1 MKYRINISNLSF
13 DIEVEKIEDLSESIK
28 NGVASAIASTLP
40 LSIQLDPSQNSNN
53 EKFITLEEF
62 DYNWEKAIQH
72 TQSTDISI
80 IKLQKG
86 KKYRIKEYKTQ
97 KLTKDLFI
105 ISDGDSELCFGIDN
119 YNQWNPD
126 PAIHQDRYVFDLGKW
141 NSKVG
146 IINIDI
152 KSAST
157 ISEVQPFY
165 RALFKNTPEKG
176 QNGFIA
182 LINSDTNMEFGLIYS
197 GGQEEGLTLI
207 QKNVKFKG
215 VIWQELKAN
224 NGGGLSLIMDNC
236 HLEQWDPPTYY
247 QKKIIFSKNRA
258 TLVEGSFNQIEN
270 IFQGMGN
277 SSNIIFCEGMTF
289 LLPPKTFIENYH
301 NRFNND
307 SLKGSNYDNAHYI
320 HTIPQTGEKFYL
332 SRSYNV
338 NGAIIPDMIRNVIN
352 WEKLM
357 QTPIPNTVRTLQAGD
372 HIKIQGVEY
381 LIEVKDRVNGVAFNS
396 EYRFNDQDSYYSEEF
411 KLDKPLPAS
420 LPMVLEVE
428 IIHSQA
434 EKLLDGNAHD
444 AYLIFKYNKNWQT
457 NIAIDHGLD
466 YMLASNPFGVLS
478 YNHEEIS
485 IWARKTIHKGFYR
498 QSKSGVGQS
507 KGYTL
512 IECEGFNDQ
521 FHPKNSVKTD
531 EAMDDQAAAF
541 ISFLENLH

>member
-1 MKYRINISNLSF
+1 MKYSVNISNLSF
-13 DIEVEKIEDLSESIK
+13 EIEVEKIEDLSESIK
-28 NGVASAIASTLP
+28 NGVASAIVSTLP
-40 LSIQLDPSQNSNN
+40 VTFEPNPSQSSKN

-62 DYNWEKAIQH
+62 DYDWEKVIQH
-72 TQSTDISI
+72 TQKTDISI

-97 KLTKDLFI
+97 KLTKDLYI
-105 ISDGDSELCFGIDN
+105 LSEGDSELCFGIDN
-119 YNQWNPD
+119 YNQWHPD
-126 PAIHQDRYVFDLGKW
+126 PTIHQDRYVFDLGKW

-146 IINIDI
+146 IINVDL
-152 KSAST
+152 KSAIT
-157 ISEVQPFY
+157 INEVQPFY
-165 RALFKNTPEKG
+165 RGIFKNSPEKG

-197 GGQEEGLTLI
+197 GGQDEDLTLI
-207 QKNVKFKG
+207 QKNVKFHG
-215 VIWQELKAN
+215 LIWQELKAN
-224 NGGGLSLIMDNC
+224 NGGGIYLIMDNC
-236 HLEQWDPPTYY
+236 LLEQWDPPTFY
-247 QKKIIFSKNRA
+247 QKQIIFSKNKA
-258 TLVEGSFNQIEN
+258 TLFEGSFNKIEN

-307 SLKGSNYDNAHYI
+307 SIKGTNYDNAHYI
-320 HTIPQTGEKFYL
+320 HTIPLKGEKFFL

-338 NGAIIPDMIRNVIN
+338 DGTIIPDMIRNVIN
-352 WEKLM
+352 WERLN
-357 QTPIPNTVRTLQAGD
+357 QTPIPNTIRTLQAGD
-372 HIKIQGVEY
+372 RIKIQGIEY
-381 LIEVKDRVNGVAFNS
+381 LIEVKDRVNGVSFNS

-411 KLDKPLPAS
+411 KLDKPLPAA

-434 EKLLDGNAHD
+434 EKLLNGKSHEG
-444 AYLIFKYNKNWQT
+444 YLIFKYNKNWQT
-457 NIAIDHGLD
+457 NVAIDHGLD

-485 IWARKTIHKGFYR
+485 IWARKTVHKGFYR

-512 IECEGFNDQ
+512 IECQGFNDQ
-521 FHPKNSVKTD
+521 FNPKNPVKSD
-531 EAMDDQAAAF
+531 ETMDVQAAAF
-541 ISFLENLH
+541 IRFMENL